1 MDWHA
6 SVYGSRT
13 GSSGGFGLGAGSG
26 DDTFGGIADPDGGVT
41 FGANEPAVPEKVL
54 RQRGGKSFYRAYEVI
69 SSGRMHDLTCT
80 PGEDGTLLAASVE
93 PADEFADDY
102 AVSARIDEN
111 HGEIIDADCT
121 CPAFGRFGA
130 ICKHVIA
137 LIMQYND
144 TPQKFEE
151 LGNGVAASGSRGNSG
166 VGARRQRVVRRTSR
180 VLRSF
185 MEQEDSALAE
195 QAKNRQ
201 LDLLKEVSSR
211 ASGDIGSGVA
221 LSRHMP
227 IGSVVLRPM
236 LENSARDWYLRLH
249 IAVPSKGISYVVK
262 DVRALVEAVQ
272 RREFVTYGKKLAFVH
287 SRDSFDERSRSIL
300 AILGRAIEIRKSV
313 SGDYEFYQSKAEA
326 QEMRLSD
333 DETAELLDLFVDA
346 DVTLDYVPAHGSF
359 AAAVPVRVVDGDPDL
374 GLEVVRVD
382 DEGDDAGNSGNPQ
395 ARQSLGQKDNNQS
408 QKYGYVIRH
417 ALNIQIFIIGRGS
430 SFVVVGSPAAG
441 HSLDLDTPEIH
452 RCSSVMTTNRN
463 LLGVLCAGDERGDL
477 YLSSDDIEEFSRT
490 VLPALDP
497 VPADGGK
504 GGEKI
509 SDAGRAGDGD
519 SADNANGA
527 GNAGDGDN
535 EGETGHAG
543 EVDNPGSGVNGDGR
557 VNDGND
563 ADDNGNNKSS
573 VSDGTDAGQ
582 SLQGATAGPVAS
594 GSSQNLTDA
603 IPGSA
608 SVVSDDLTPATS
620 RGTSHHG
627 IAVKLPPELIKM
639 RRVPCH
645 IETYLD
651 RDRKGITCDVQARY
665 GDERFHVFSGI
676 GPNEPVARDRET
688 ERLAVE
694 AVRQYFPMPD
704 GPIARIDEDNDKAI
718 YKLLNEGL
726 PVLRGLGEVFSTPSF
741 DGLTSSPHPVFKIGL
756 SIKSGLVEISP
767 IADEIDPSEVPA
779 LLNSYRKRRKFHR
792 LRNGAFVNMAD
803 VDTSKLDEVSS
814 DLGLKPVDLDSGAVS
829 VPAYEAYYLDNEA
842 DDEDKSDE
850 FRSYL
855 NDLRVIDP
863 KTYKV
868 PKSLAHVLRP
878 YQVEGFRWLNAVA
891 DKGFGGILADEM
903 GLGKTVQ
910 MLSYLVSRRSE
921 QRQIGPNLIV
931 CPASLVYNWAAECAK
946 FAPELNVQVLAG
958 SKAARRATLKNTKAW
973 YEGRKAS
980 GVRSFGPATGEWH
993 GKADYSDSNSG
1004 NTELLTVHQNVSGA
1018 QQASFDM
1025 AMDDVDLLSCNQMLA
1040 GSGGTEPLTSNLQV
1054 AGERLADSSSVSA
1067 ARVGNP
1073 VVSASGDDGWQS
1085 ADSPQPLD
1093 DDDIAASQW
1102 VAPDVLITS
1111 YDLLRRDID
1120 DYDGL
1125 KCYCMTLDEAQYIK
1139 NHATKSARAVR
1150 TVAAR
1155 HHFALTG
1162 TPIENRLSELWS
1174 IFDFLMPGMLGAYKH
1189 FRDRFEMPILSGDEN
1204 AQRKLQAFVGPFIL
1218 RRLKSQVLKDLPD
1231 KIENVLTVQLEGE
1244 QRKLY
1249 AALEQQLRATL
1260 NKQRDIE
1267 YKTGKIQI
1275 LAQLTRLRQAC
1286 CDPRLLFSNV
1296 GSNVVK
1302 KDAHVWGMPSRETE
1316 RADDEPIDEYIDELS
1331 ETADAS
1337 ANAIVGNG
1345 GLSGAGRGS
1354 ASGSDASMASK
1365 TDASGKAVGDGDAAT
1380 ITGKAAGKATA
1391 KPRKVTSAK
1400 LDAIEE
1406 LVSSCQDAG
1415 RKMLIFSQFTS
1426 FLDLI
1431 AERLRKN
1438 HVAYN
1443 VITGATPKRKRL
1455 ELVDQFNADD
1465 TPVFLISLKAGN
1477 TGLNLTGACVV
1488 VHADPWWN
1496 AAAQEQATD
1505 RAHRIGQT
1513 QDVNVYQIVAKDT
1526 IEERIL
1532 KMQQSKSDLAHRFV
1546 DKAGTGSATGISNL
1560 TKDDLLQLLG

>member
-1 MDWHA
+1 MDWRA

-13 GSSGGFGLGAGSG
+13 GSSGGFGLGSGS
-26 DDTFGGIADPDGGVT
+26 DDDVFGADPDGGVT

-54 RQRGGKSFYRAYEVI
+54 RQRGGKAFYRAYEVI
-69 SSGRMHDLTCT
+69 SGGRMHGLTCT

-111 HGEIIDADCT
+111 HGQIIASDCT

-151 LGNGVAASGSRGNSG
+151 LGNGIAASGANGASG
-166 VGARRQRVVRRTSR
+166 RPAHRVVRHTSR

-185 MEQEDSALAE
+185 MHQEDSQLAE

-201 LDLLKEVSSR
+201 LELLKEVSSR
-211 ASGDIGSGVA
+211 ASGDLGSDAA
-221 LSRHMP
+221 LTRHMP
-227 IGSVVLRPM
+227 IGSVALRPM
-236 LENSARDWYLRLH
+236 LENSGRDWYLRLH
-249 IAVPSKGISYVVK
+249 IAVPSKGISYVIK
-262 DVRALVEAVQ
+262 DIKALVAAVQ

-313 SGDYEFYQSKAEA
+313 SGDFQFYQSKAEA

-333 DETAELLDLFVDA
+333 DETAELLVLFVDA

-359 AAAVPVRVVDGDPDL
+359 SSAIPVRVVDGDPDL
-374 GLEVVRVD
+374 GLEVAAVGGDGGND
-382 DEGDDAGNSGNPQ
+382 DGNGNGNGNSDGAHANGNGG
-395 ARQSLGQKDNNQS
+395 AGQ
-408 QKYGYVIRH
+408 GYVIH
-417 ALNIQIFIIGRGS
+417 HDLNIEIFVIGRGS
-430 SFVVVGSPAAG
+430 QFVIVRRSGSSRAFA
-441 HSLDLDTPEIH
+441 SDAPEIH
-452 RCSSVMTTNRN
+452 RCSGTMADQRN
-463 LLGVLCAGDERGDL
+463 LLEVLCTGDERGDL
-477 YLSSDDIEEFSRT
+477 YLSADDIEEFSRT

-497 VPADGGK
+497 VPADGHASPDAAGATD
-504 GGEKI
+504 GTAR
-509 SDAGRAGDGD
+509 DAG
-519 SADNANGA
+519 NGEQ
-527 GNAGDGDN
+527 G
-535 EGETGHAG
+535 EGSETGI
-543 EVDNPGSGVNGDGR
+543 ST
-557 VNDGND
+557 
-563 ADDNGNNKSS
+563 
-573 VSDGTDAGQ
+573 SDGATD
-582 SLQGATAGPVAS
+582 TAPDTTS
-594 GSSQNLTDA
+594 T
-603 IPGSA
+603 
-608 SVVSDDLTPATS
+608 VSNDLTPATS
-620 RGTSHHG
+620 RDTSRHG
-627 IAVKLPPELIKM
+627 IAVRLPEELI
-639 RRVPCH
+639 RLRHVPCH

-676 GPNEPVARDRET
+676 SGSEPVARDHGA

-694 AVRQYFPMPD
+694 AVRQYFPMPT
-704 GPIARIDEDNDKAI
+704 GPIARIAEDDDKAI

-726 PVLRGLGEVFSTPSF
+726 PVLRGLGEVYSTPSF
-741 DGLTSSPHPVFKIGL
+741 DGLTSSPHPVFRIGL

-803 VDTSKLDEVSS
+803 VDTSKLDEVGA
-814 DLGLKPVDLDSGAVS
+814 DLGIKSVDLDSGAVS
-829 VPAYEAYYLDNEA
+829 VPAYEAYYLDGEA

-855 NDLRVIDP
+855 GDLRVIDP
-863 KTYKV
+863 KAYRV
-868 PKSLAHVLRP
+868 PQALAGVLRP

-910 MLSYLVSRRSE
+910 MLSYLLARRDE
-921 QRQIGPNLIV
+921 QRNIGPNLIV

-958 SKAARRATLKNTKAW
+958 SKASRRATLRNTKAW
-973 YEGRKAS
+973 YEGRKAL
-980 GVRSFGPATGEWH
+980 G
-993 GKADYSDSNSG
+993 ADEAGAGSYVGSAIGSSADM
-1004 NTELLTVHQNVSGA
+1004 TERLSVHQDVAGA
-1018 QQASFDM
+1018 QQASFDI
-1025 AMDDVDLLSCNQMLA
+1025 SA
-1040 GSGGTEPLTSNLQV
+1040 GAN
-1054 AGERLADSSSVSA
+1054 
-1067 ARVGNP
+1067 
-1073 VVSASGDDGWQS
+1073 DDGWQS
-1085 ADSPQPLD
+1085 ADSPQPID
-1093 DDDIAASQW
+1093 EDGTASW
-1102 VAPDVLITS
+1102 DAPDVLITS

-1125 KCYCMTLDEAQYIK
+1125 ECHCMTLDEAQYIK

-1150 TVAAR
+1150 KVNAR
-1155 HHFALTG
+1155 HRFALTG

-1189 FRDRFEMPILSGDEN
+1189 FRERFEMPILSGDEH

-1244 QRKLY
+1244 QRRLY

-1267 YKTGKIQI
+1267 YKTGTIQI

-1296 GSNVVK
+1296 GSNVVR

-1316 RADDEPIDEYIDELS
+1316 RADDEPIDEAVGVADELS

-1337 ANAIVGNG
+1337 ANAIAGNG
-1345 GLSGAGRGS
+1345 GAV
-1354 ASGSDASMASK
+1354 ASVA
-1365 TDASGKAVGDGDAAT
+1365 DG
-1380 ITGKAAGKATA
+1380 AAGAWSSG

-1406 LVSSCQDAG
+1406 LVASCQDAG

-1438 HVAYN
+1438 KVAYN

-1455 ELVDQFNADD
+1455 ELVDRFNADD

-1532 KMQQSKSDLAHRFV
+1532 KMQRSKSDLADRFV
-1546 DKAGTGSATGISNL
+1546 NHAGTGSATGISNL

>member
-13 GSSGGFGLGAGSG
+13 GSSGGFGLGSGS
-26 DDTFGGIADPDGGVT
+26 DNDTFGGIADSDGGVT

-54 RQRGGKSFYRAYEVI
+54 RQRGGKAFYRAYEVI
-69 SSGRMHDLTCT
+69 SSGRMHNLTCT

-111 HGEIIDADCT
+111 HGEIIDSDCT

-151 LGNGVAASGSRGNSG
+151 LGNGLEVSGSRS
-166 VGARRQRVVRRTSR
+166 GARLGARQRKVVRRTSR

-185 MEQEDSALAE
+185 MQQEDSALEE

-236 LENSARDWYLRLH
+236 LENSGRDWYLRLH

-346 DVTLDYVPAHGSF
+346 DVTLDYVPLHGNF
-359 AAAVPVRVVDGDPDL
+359 ASAIPVRVVDGDPDL
-374 GLEVVRVD
+374 GLEVVRAD
-382 DEGDDAGNSGNPQ
+382 NEDGGEGDTALSQ
-395 ARQSLGQKDNNQS
+395 RKSMRQNNIETS
-408 QKYGYVIRH
+408 QKSGYVIRH
-417 ALNIQIFIIGRGS
+417 SLNIQKFIIGRGS
-430 SFVVVGSPAAG
+430 SFVVVGSPDSNHAF
-441 HSLDLDTPEIH
+441 SLDTPEIH
-452 RCSSVMTTNRN
+452 RCSSAMTTNRN
-463 LLGVLCAGDERGDL
+463 LLGVLCTGDERGDL

-497 VPADGGK
+497 VPAD
-504 GGEKI
+504 
-509 SDAGRAGDGD
+509 SGDGIGEAS
-519 SADNANGA
+519 SADNSEDAN
-527 GNAGDGDN
+527 NAGDVGDN
-535 EGETGHAG
+535 
-543 EVDNPGSGVNGDGR
+543 NQSVN
-557 VNDGND
+557 N
-563 ADDNGNNKSS
+563 S
-573 VSDGTDAGQ
+573 VSGDINSDALSQSDTGTTASDG
-582 SLQGATAGPVAS
+582 L
-594 GSSQNLTDA
+594 SQNRTEHTSDTNSKVTD
-603 IPGSA
+603 
-608 SVVSDDLTPATS
+608 DFTPATS

-645 IETYLD
+645 IEMYLD
-651 RDRKGITCDVQARY
+651 RDRNGITCDVQARY

-704 GPIARIDEDNDKAI
+704 GPIARIAEDNDKAI

-842 DDEDKSDE
+842 EDEDKSDE

-868 PKSLAHVLRP
+868 PQSLAHVLRP

-910 MLSYLVSRRSE
+910 MLSYLVSRRDE

-973 YEGRKAS
+973 YEGRKVDDIS
-980 GVRSFGPATGEWH
+980 VV
-993 GKADYSDSNSG
+993 SDSK
-1004 NTELLTVHQNVSGA
+1004 QNK
-1018 QQASFDM
+1018 
-1025 AMDDVDLLSCNQMLA
+1025 N
-1040 GSGGTEPLTSNLQV
+1040 
-1054 AGERLADSSSVSA
+1054 
-1067 ARVGNP
+1067 
-1073 VVSASGDDGWQS
+1073 DGWQG
-1085 ADSPQPLD
+1085 ADSPQPID
-1093 DDDIAASQW
+1093 DGETDATQW
-1102 VAPDVLITS
+1102 TAPDVLITS

-1125 KCYCMTLDEAQYIK
+1125 ECYCMTLDEAQYIK
-1139 NHATKSARAVR
+1139 NHATKSAHAVR
-1150 TVAAR
+1150 TVTAR
-1155 HHFALTG
+1155 HRFALTG

-1204 AQRKLQAFVGPFIL
+1204 AQAKLQAFVGPFIL

-1231 KIENVLTVQLEGE
+1231 KIENVITVQLEGE
-1244 QRKLY
+1244 QRRLY

-1302 KDAHVWGMPSRETE
+1302 KDAHVWGAPSREIE
-1316 RADDEPIDEYIDELS
+1316 RADDEPIDELS

-1337 ANAIVGNG
+1337 VNAIVGKG
-1345 GLSGAGRGS
+1345 DSAGLN
-1354 ASGSDASMASK
+1354 ASGTSK
-1365 TDASGKAVGDGDAAT
+1365 
-1380 ITGKAAGKATA
+1380 AGTPT

-1438 HVAYN
+1438 GVAYN

-1455 ELVDQFNADD
+1455 ELVDQFNFDD

-1546 DKAGTGSATGISNL
+1546 DKAGTGTSAGISNL